1 MKDDTQ
7 ITELL
12 AAWSGG
18 DNASLER
25 LLPLVEAE
33 LRRIAHRYMRR
44 ENADHTLQTTAL
56 VNEAYLQLV
65 KQNDVA
71 WQNRTHFFALSA
83 RIMRRI
89 LLNYARDQR
98 AQKRGGAAVHVN
110 LDDVSII
117 SPEKSDELIALDLA
131 LDRLKK
137 FDELK
142 SRIVELRY
150 FGGLTIEETA
160 EVLGIATTTVSLH
173 WRMARAWL
181 QKELR
186 K

>member
-12 AAWSGG
+12 EAWSSG
-18 DNASLER
+18 DSDSLER

-44 ENADHTLQTTAL
+44 ENANHTLQTTAL

-65 KQNDVA
+65 KQNGVA

-89 LLNYARDQR
+89 LLNYARDQS
-98 AQKRGGAAVHVN
+98 AQKRGGAAIHVN
-110 LDDVSII
+110 LDDVSVM

-131 LDRLKK
+131 LERLKE

-160 EVLGIATTTVSLH
+160 EVLQIATSTISLH